1 MDGKYILYT
10 PARCFLALTCTLIP
24 PLFICCPQEEEEE
37 YTTRVIHHFSSGLIT
52 LPEGKTLRTFLA
64 DKLHCDPMRI
74 TKKFAGASCLSK
86 KIHTLCERP
95 QFTPQEI
102 EAARI
107 EIERLEER
115 FKLRLEHGPGVV
127 LPSIERKTPVP
138 IGGSVTSPQYSNSY
152 APDAASVCSLTGSI
166 NPPQIMAPNTQASLA
181 LLAYNAQLA
190 AASNPTASLPFSA
203 IPHSNPAILQ
213 SAPAP
218 PPAPAA
224 FANLGTSAPAPGTD
238 LQALL
243 QQINRSQPTK

>member
-1 MDGKYILYT
+1 
-10 PARCFLALTCTLIP
+10 
-24 PLFICCPQEEEEE
+24 
-37 YTTRVIHHFSSGLIT
+37 
-52 LPEGKTLRTFLA
+52 
-64 DKLHCDPMRI
+64 MRI

-95 QFTPQEI
+95 HFTPQEI

-127 LPSIERKTPVP
+127 LPPMERKTPVP
-138 IGGSVTSPQYSNSY
+138 IGGSVTSQHYSHSY
-152 APDAASVCSLTGSI
+152 IPEATSVCSVPDSA
-166 NPPQIMAPNTQASLA
+166 NPSQVMAQNAQASLA

-190 AASNPTASLPFSA
+190 SASNPAAALQLFGAT
-203 IPHSNPAILQ
+203 PHSNPTIRQ
-213 SAPAP
+213 PAPAP

-224 FANLGTSAPAPGTD
+224 LANLGTSAPAPTFD

-243 QQINRSQPTK
+243 QQNNRVQPAK

>member
-1 MDGKYILYT
+1 MHST
-10 PARCFLALTCTLIP
+10 NTSF
-24 PLFICCPQEEEEE
+24 FIYFPQEEEEE

-64 DKLHCDPMRI
+64 DKLQCDPMRI

-102 EAARI
+102 EAARV

-127 LPSIERKTPVP
+127 LPPMERKTPVP
-138 IGGSVTSPQYSNSY
+138 NGSVTSPHYSHSVIPE
-152 APDAASVCSLTGSI
+152 ASSVCSAPASV
-166 NPPQIMAPNTQASLA
+166 NPSQMMAPNTQASLA

-190 AASNPTASLPFSA
+190 AASNPAAALPFGA
-203 IPHSNPAILQ
+203 APHSIPAIRQ
-213 SAPAP
+213 SAPAAP
-218 PPAPAA
+218 PVPAA
-224 FANLGTSAPAPGTD
+224 FANLGTAAPAPTFD

-243 QQINRSQPTK
+243 QQNNRVQPAK

>member
-1 MDGKYILYT
+1 
-10 PARCFLALTCTLIP
+10 
-24 PLFICCPQEEEEE
+24 
-37 YTTRVIHHFSSGLIT
+37 
-52 LPEGKTLRTFLA
+52 
-64 DKLHCDPMRI
+64 MRI

-115 FKLRLEHGPGVV
+115 FKLRLEHGPGAV
-127 LPSIERKTPVP
+127 LPPMERKAPIP
-138 IGGSVTSPQYSNSY
+138 IGGSVTSPQYSNSFI
-152 APDAASVCSLTGSI
+152 PEAASVCSTTGSI
-166 NPPQIMAPNTQASLA
+166 NPSQIMAPNTQASLA

-190 AASNPTASLPFSA
+190 AASNPAAALPLGA
-203 IPHSNPAILQ
+203 APHSNPAILQ

-218 PPAPAA
+218 PPAPAT
-224 FANLGTSAPAPGTD
+224 FANLGTSAPAPVFD

>member
-1 MDGKYILYT
+1 MDGKYNNSFFLLFSCPISYT
-10 PARCFLALTCTLIP
+10 YTSF
-24 PLFICCPQEEEEE
+24 FINCQEEEEE

-64 DKLHCDPMRI
+64 DKLQCDPMRI

-115 FKLRLEHGPGVV
+115 FKLRLEHGPGAV
-127 LPSIERKTPVP
+127 LPPMERKAPIP
-138 IGGSVTSPQYSNSY
+138 IGGSVTPPQYSNSY
-152 APDAASVCSLTGSI
+152 VPETASVCSVAGSI
-166 NPPQIMAPNTQASLA
+166 NPSQIMAPNTQASLA

-190 AASNPTASLPFSA
+190 AASNPAAALPFGAAS
-203 IPHSNPAILQ
+203 HNNPAILQ

-218 PPAPAA
+218 PPAPGATY
-224 FANLGTSAPAPGTD
+224 ANTVTSAPAPVFD

-243 QQINRSQPTK
+243 QQINRTQPTK